1 MKIERARLLKP
12 GIIVHCPADRGDKAF
27 TGIVV
32 SEDCAVSPMHLNHQ
46 QECFIWVEVQGAG
59 KKSIWPSNRLG

>member
-12 GIIVHCPADRGDKAF
+12 GIIVHCPADRGDKAY

-32 SEDCAVSPMHLNHQ
+32 SEDCAASP
-46 QECFIWVEVQGAG
+46 ECVNIHGDKYIWIEVQGAG
-59 KKSIWPSNRLG
+59 KKSVWPSNRLG